1 MKPLRIPATPCVK
14 QITVPD
20 SPFHGLNRLSRTE
33 LVRTRDLPATE
44 RRLQLPNFIELFR
57 WDAIRQQLPLKLPTP
72 GDPPN
77 WKARRCRSYYQWL
90 PPEASLNELTI
101 ARLDLFDLCL
111 HLFDFSPWRPYF
123 AWRLKSQFG
132 PPPFDP
138 LSIGLGGLLARYRKW
153 DWPTLV
159 TELGEPDRGR
169 GYRRRLGFNDADL
182 PCASTW
188 RMAFRHTQLAWLAGC
203 EDSLMQGLM
212 AYGLVPTHSTFPGD
226 PPERGVSISIDSQL
240 IEARSHMLCRHQT
253 PACSIS
259 AAKRPCPAREKG
271 KEGCACDTDAC
282 REHCRFAT
290 HRDPLAA
297 YVYYSG
303 SNQPG
308 PNPNAAKDPSQELP
322 GAKGKRGKH
331 HFGYK
336 SKAFNLVDDR
346 LFALWPITGPFTP
359 ANLNDHLTTLPGF
372 QDLGHRF
379 PNLLIG
385 EVLGD
390 AGEGYDEILSFVHDD
405 LKALRTI
412 RLLHQAGDD
421 QPLTCLQRGGA
432 CPEPAKGS
440 ERPSPL
446 PARLPPTQQRTRL
459 CTQHDQ
465 VGVPP
470 DLSPPI
476 PAGYPPTR
484 ATRTRAA
491 LPAVVPLCRSGS
503 SPGLLAECRP
513 VSAGWLHPPG
523 PRSAG
528 RLRSLEA
535 ASGSPELRREPQC
548 QPVPPPAQA
557 LALVWQTQQRQGYSP
572 GRHPDQSHQ
581 PGPLR
586 SGSFSGR
593 HTGRRALSS

>member
-188 RMAFRHTQLAWLAGC
+188 RMAFRYTQLAWLAGC

-253 PACSIS
+253 PACSIP

-372 QDLGHRF
+372 QDLSHRF
-379 PNLLIG
+379 PNLRIG

-421 QPLTCLQRGGA
+421 QPLTCLQRGY
-432 CPEPAKGS
+432 
-440 ERPSPL
+440 
-446 PARLPPTQQRTRL
+446 
-459 CTQHDQ
+459 DQ
-465 VGVPP
+465 NGH
-470 DLSPPI
+470 
-476 PAGYPPTR
+476 
-484 ATRTRAA
+484 
-491 LPAVVPLCRSGS
+491 PLCPHGY
-503 SPGLLAECRP
+503 
-513 VSAGWLHPPG
+513 
-523 PRSAG
+523 
-528 RLRSLEA
+528 RLRSNGHDYARSTTKWVCRQTCLHQ
-535 ASGSPELRREPQC
+535 SQPDIRLPE
-548 QPVPPPAQA
+548 QPAPEQPYRQLCPFADPAHP
-557 LALVWQTQQRQGYSP
+557 LGYSLSVGLSLP
-572 GRHPDQSHQ
+572 DGCIRLARDLPVGSDPWKLRVGRQSYAESRNASQSRRQLKRSPWFGKHSSAKAILLGDILTSLTNLARFVQ
-581 PGPLR
+581 EASRAATQAAGP
-586 SGSFSGR
+586 
-593 HTGRRALSS
+593 

>member
-1 MKPLRIPATPCVK
+1 MKPLWIPATPCVK

-20 SPFHGLNRLSRTE
+20 SPFHGLNRLSRAE

-240 IEARSHMLCRHQT
+240 IEARSHMVCRHQT

-290 HRDPLAA
+290 HRDPLAV

-421 QPLTCLQRGGA
+421 QPLTCLQRGY
-432 CPEPAKGS
+432 
-440 ERPSPL
+440 
-446 PARLPPTQQRTRL
+446 
-459 CTQHDQ
+459 DQ
-465 VGVPP
+465 NGN
-470 DLSPPI
+470 
-476 PAGYPPTR
+476 
-484 ATRTRAA
+484 
-491 LPAVVPLCRSGS
+491 PLCPHGY
-503 SPGLLAECRP
+503 
-513 VSAGWLHPPG
+513 
-523 PRSAG
+523 
-528 RLRSLEA
+528 RLRSNGHDYARSTTKWVCRQTCLHQ
-535 ASGSPELRREPQC
+535 SQPDIRLPE
-548 QPVPPPAQA
+548 QPAPEQPYRQLCPFADPAHP
-557 LALVWQTQQRQGYSP
+557 LGYSLSVGLSLP
-572 GRHPDQSHQ
+572 DGCIRLARDLPVGSDPWKLRVGRQSYAESRNASQ
-581 PGPLR
+581 SRRQLKRSPWFGKDSSAKAILLGDILTSLTNLARFVQEASRAATQAAGP
-586 SGSFSGR
+586 
-593 HTGRRALSS
+593 